1 MHLQRTVVAFIDL
14 SGIRLSLAATRQYG
28 PKRSDVQSVYVFG
41 PLRIEGL
48 TDKFKNVRPCVPA
61 AHVQTQSAKK
71 NDSGLELRTT
81 QNISPKI
88 TQNNFPNNTLI
99 APPPVGDHMELVPK
113 ADFLTVTRAN
123 KAWIPELIAAAGYE
137 VTETYID
144 FFTSTIRNRNT
155 RAAYAR
161 ACWQFFDWCA
171 AHDLELTTVRPFHV
185 AAWIED
191 FPGSKPTVKLKLAA
205 VRMLYD
211 FLVVRQITRSNPAH
225 SVRGPKY
232 VVKKGKT
239 PVWSREDAKKLLDSI
254 PKDSVSG
261 LLDLALIAAIF
272 YSFARVSAVLKLK
285 VDDYYHNGARRRLR
299 LHEKGGKEHEMPVHH
314 LLEQILDE
322 YIEAAGLQRS
332 SVDIEG
338 QRRAQERIL
347 EDERERLSALLA
359 EAQRLTRIGS
369 FVFRL
374 PDATEYWSPDKR
386 NCRCG

>member
-1 MHLQRTVVAFIDL
+1 
-14 SGIRLSLAATRQYG
+14 
-28 PKRSDVQSVYVFG
+28 
-41 PLRIEGL
+41 
-48 TDKFKNVRPCVPA
+48 
-61 AHVQTQSAKK
+61 
-71 NDSGLELRTT
+71 
-81 QNISPKI
+81 
-88 TQNNFPNNTLI
+88 
-99 APPPVGDHMELVPK
+99 MELVPK
-113 ADFLTVTRAN
+113 AEFSIVTRASS
-123 KAWIPELIAAAGYE
+123 KAWIPELIAAAGAQ

-171 AHDLELTTVRPFHV
+171 AHGLELTTVRPFHV

-191 FPGSKPTVKLKLAA
+191 FPGSKPTVKQKLAA

-211 FLVVRQITRSNPAH
+211 FLVVRQITSSNPAH

-239 PVWSREDAKKLLDSI
+239 PVWSREDAKRLLDSI

-261 LLDLALIAAIF
+261 LRDLALIATMF

-314 LLEQILDE
+314 LLEQILNE
-322 YIEAAGLQRS
+322 YIVAAGLQS
-332 SVDIEG
+332 EQPLFQSVNSLGTAVTGRALNGTTPGLRFGSG
-338 QRRAQERIL
+338 QRQRVFSPPLDVTPGVRPVSRSTWKTTDGSSMPSRWPDMSLHEQPNSTTGQRT
-347 EDERERLSALLA
+347 RLH
-359 EAQRLTRIGS
+359 
-369 FVFRL
+369 
-374 PDATEYWSPDKR
+374 
-386 NCRCG
+386 